1 MAKITL
7 EHITKTFGKKTALS
21 DVSLT
26 VNDGE
31 FLVLFGPA
39 GAGKTTL
46 LNMIAGIAD
55 PDSGNIW
62 FDDTPM
68 NFVEPRI
75 RNVSMVFENYAL
87 YPQMTVY
94 DNIASPLRSK
104 MYRKEEAEI
113 QQEVERVAR
122 ITGMEDYLNR
132 KPSQLSNGQR
142 QRVALCRAL
151 VRNPNVFLLD
161 EPIAHLDAKLRN
173 AMRKE
178 LKLMQKNFACTTI
191 YVTHDFAEAM
201 SLGDRIAVIRD
212 GEIIQV
218 GTNEEVYYRPSE
230 EFVAKLFGE
239 CEINIIPVHIEER
252 EGEKWAVTEWNNME
266 FRVPEDVSKELG
278 EIVNV
283 DLGCRTMAISFA
295 RRPAEGLVKG
305 SVYSVEP
312 LGNKTELIV
321 SIDGNLIR
329 FIIPVEEKFHMDEE
343 LYIGLRPEHI
353 IFFDQDTQKFLGV
366 HTEESKEVQL

>member
-7 EHITKTFGKKTALS
+7 EHITKTFGKKTALK
-21 DVSLT
+21 DVSLC
-26 VNDGE
+26 VEDGE

-46 LNMIAGIAD
+46 LNMIAGIDD

-62 FDDTPM
+62 FDGTPM
-68 NFVEPRI
+68 NFVEPSSRD
-75 RNVSMVFENYAL
+75 VAMVFENYAL
-87 YPQMTVY
+87 YPQMSVY
-94 DNIASPLRSK
+94 DNIASPLRS
-104 MYRKEEAEI
+104 RKHKTDEAGI
-113 QQEVERVAR
+113 RKEVERVAA
-122 ITGMEDYLNR
+122 ITGMGEYLER
-132 KPSQLSNGQR
+132 RPSQLSNGQR

-178 LKLMQKNFACTTI
+178 LKLMQKNLDCTSI

-212 GEIIQV
+212 GEILQV
-218 GTNEEVYYRPSE
+218 GTNEEVYYRPSQ
-230 EFVAKLFGE
+230 EFVARLFGE
-239 CEINIIPVHIEER
+239 CEINMIPARVEER
-252 EGEKWAVTEWNNME
+252 DGRLWVVTKWEGVEFPAPESLKGVT
-266 FRVPEDVSKELG
+266 D
-278 EIVNV
+278 V
-283 DLGCRTMAISFA
+283 DLGCRT
-295 RRPAEGLVKG
+295 PALAYSREPVEGYVKG

-321 SIDGNLIR
+321 DVGGDLIR
-329 FIIPVEEKFHMDEE
+329 FIVPVNTRFAIDETV
-343 LYIGLRPEHI
+343 YMGLKPEHM
-353 IFFDQDTQKFLGV
+353 IFFDQK
-366 HTEESKEVQL
+366 TEEFLACCGEEAGTEV